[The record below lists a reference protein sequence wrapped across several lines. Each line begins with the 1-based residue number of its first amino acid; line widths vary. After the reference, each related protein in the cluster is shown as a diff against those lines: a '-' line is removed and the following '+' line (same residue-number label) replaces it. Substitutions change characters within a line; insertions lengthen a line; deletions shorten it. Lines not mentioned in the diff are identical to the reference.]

1 MSIRL
6 RLAFSFVAILLLF
19 AVNLAVN
26 FWSDKQRAESFQALQ
41 KTRHRQVLAV
51 DLERNIQD
59 RHQEVVL
66 MSTLAIDD
74 QAELDDAELE
84 GMIAR
89 IRATTKA
96 TQNLRALATGSDASD
111 DADQLVTVFRDL
123 ETQWEI
129 FYRGLADT
137 DLLTE
142 VDDEEPTE
150 PAGEPLPEPS
160 PAPTQVTPAQAG
172 TTLEDPSAS
181 TELAGEPDTFDL
193 VLAGNLAKEA
203 LGLVKNIQVEE
214 QIRVQHATDRFFEVS
229 ELTRQTTFWIF
240 GISILVSMVVA
251 VSVSTYLARSLKA
264 LESGA
269 RKIGEGDLEH
279 KIPVTSQDELAQLGS
294 AFNHMSE
301 RLKLARE
308 REEQARMAAES
319 ANRAKSTFLANMS
332 HELRTPMNAIIGYGE
347 MLVEEAEDTGQEDLI
362 PDLNKILAAGKHLL
376 ALINDILDLSKIEA
390 GKMTLFVE
398 DIRVHDLI
406 DDVATTI
413 EPLVAKNRNELK
425 IELADGLDT
434 LVADETKIRQTLFNL
449 LSNACKFT
457 TEGTITLRSYRKQQG
472 GNTDRFFFE
481 VSDTGIGMTPEQL
494 AKVFDEF
501 TQADA
506 STTRKFGGTGLGLS
520 ICKKFCQLMGG
531 DIRATSEP
539 DQGSTFIVEIPAV
552 VDEAPEAPTKEA
564 RRPAPGEQDT
574 RSAIQDGA
582 SPS

>member
-6 RLAFSFVAILLLF
+6 RLAFSFVAILTLF

-26 FWSDKQRAESFQALQ
+26 FWSDKQRAESFQVLQ
-41 KTRHRQVLAV
+41 RTRQRQILAV

-59 RHQEVVL
+59 RRQEVML

-74 QAELDDAELE
+74 DQAALDNAELE

-89 IRATTKA
+89 LRATTKA
-96 TQNLRALATGSDASD
+96 TQNLRALATGSEAAE
-111 DADQLVTVFRDL
+111 DADRLETVFKDL
-123 ETQWEI
+123 EKQWEI
-129 FYRGLADT
+129 FYRGLAGT
-137 DLLTE
+137 GLATE
-142 VDDEEPTE
+142 DADESESAPTEEPAEKTDEPAPEPSLTTAQEDPLSSTE
-150 PAGEPLPEPS
+150 PATEAEAFDL
-160 PAPTQVTPAQAG
+160 ALAG
-172 TTLEDPSAS
+172 T
-181 TELAGEPDTFDL
+181 
-193 VLAGNLAKEA
+193 LAKDA
-203 LGLVKNIQVEE
+203 LSLVEHIQTEE

-229 ELTRQTTFWIF
+229 ELTRKTTFWIF

-347 MLVEEAEDTGQEDLI
+347 MLVEDAEDTGQEDLI

-398 DIRVHDLI
+398 DIQVQDLI

-413 EPLVAKNRNELK
+413 EPLVAKNRNQFD
-425 IELADGLDT
+425 IELAEGLGT

-457 TEGTITLRSYRKQQG
+457 TEGTITLRCRRQHEEG
-472 GNTDRFFFE
+472 DTDRFFFE

-539 DQGSTFIVEIPAV
+539 EQGSTFIVELPAV
-552 VDEAPEAPTKEA
+552 VDEAPEAPTEEA
-564 RRPAPGEQDT
+564 LRPAPDGQDA
-574 RSAIQDGA
+574 RSAIPGP
-582 SPS
+582 SPN